1 MTEADANVTTLKNAY
16 RLWHDSKAGS
26 VAHWLSL
33 MTDDVQFSSSSGGAG
48 GAGFRHEGRT
58 RDEVAQYFAQMA
70 EHWDMV
76 RFSPEEFIAQ
86 DSRVAVLGTCE
97 WRSRRTGTVAVSP
110 FAQFFTF
117 TNGRIA
123 RVVEIFDSAA
133 AMAARAAQPT
143 S

>member
-1 MTEADANVTTLKNAY
+1 MTEEDGNVTTLKNAY

-33 MTDDVQFSSSSGGAG
+33 MTDDVRFQSTSGGIG
-48 GAGFRHEGRT
+48 GAGFRHECRS
-58 RDEVAQYFAQMA
+58 RAEVEQYFQEIGA
-70 EHWDMV
+70 EWEMV
-76 RFSPEEFIAQ
+76 RFGPEEFVAQ
-86 DSRVAVLGTCE
+86 GARVAVLGTCE
-97 WRSRRTGTVAVSP
+97 WRSRGTGTVVVSP

-133 AMAARAAQPT
+133 AMAARGAQPT

>member
-1 MTEADANVTTLKNAY
+1 MTEEDANVTTLTNAY

-33 MTDDVQFSSSSGGAG
+33 MTDDVQFRSTTGGVG
-48 GAGFRHEGRT
+48 GAGFRHEGRS
-58 RDEVAQYFAQMA
+58 RDDVAQYFDQMA
-70 EHWDMV
+70 TEWEML
-76 RFSPEEFIAQ
+76 RFTPDEFIAQ
-86 DSRVAVLGTCE
+86 DARVAVLGTCE

-117 TNGRIA
+117 RNGRIT
-123 RVVEIFDSAA
+123 RIVELFDSAA
-133 AMAARAAQPT
+133 AMAARGASPA